1 MEEQKGGLLVVM
13 AHPDD
18 ESMGTGGLIL
28 RHTRAGIA
36 THLICAT
43 YGEAGWM
50 GKPPGAK
57 KEDLAEIRAK
67 ELEEAAAALAL
78 SGVELWDYP
87 DGGVPQSDQQQIT
100 QRIWEE
106 ISKLRPR
113 VVVGWGPDGA
123 YGHPDHIA
131 MGACTD
137 TAVAAMTEGERPAL
151 YHVAVDES
159 LADFYRE
166 AMRIGGG
173 DHALPLQPQDKVDVV
188 FELDA
193 AEQRLVRLQV
203 QRPEGD
209 QGRGRVSAQGDRDRL
224 RSRRR
229 LDDHGRVRR
238 PGLHAARSPRPGRRG
253 DLPVAAV
260 VLLRP
265 DDHLQ
270 RREGDTRRLRS
281 PEV

>member
-87 DGGVPQSDQQQIT
+87 DGGGAASDQAPVN
-100 QRIWEE
+100 
-106 ISKLRPR
+106 S
-113 VVVGWGPDGA
+113 A
-123 YGHPDHIA
+123 
-131 MGACTD
+131 
-137 TAVAAMTEGERPAL
+137 
-151 YHVAVDES
+151 
-159 LADFYRE
+159 
-166 AMRIGGG
+166 
-173 DHALPLQPQDKVDVV
+173 
-188 FELDA
+188 
-193 AEQRLVRLQV
+193 
-203 QRPEGD
+203 RPEA
-209 QGRGRVSAQGDRDRL
+209 VSK
-224 RSRRR
+224 
-229 LDDHGRVRR
+229 
-238 PGLHAARSPRPGRRG
+238 P
-253 DLPVAAV
+253 
-260 VLLRP
+260 
-265 DDHLQ
+265 
-270 RREGDTRRLRS
+270 
-281 PEV
+281 